1 VYEEFDGWKENI
13 SPAKKMGAL
22 PANTRKFLR
31 RLEELSG
38 VNIILVSVGS
48 GREETISLENPFS
61 D

>member
-1 VYEEFDGWKENI
+1 
-13 SPAKKMGAL
+13 MGGL

-48 GREETISLENPFS
+48 SREETITLKDPFRN
-61 D
+61 